1 LEALVKISDKG
12 LVLIKKYEG
21 LRLKAYKCPAGIWT
35 VGYGSTGPHVK
46 SGMEITEAQAN
57 ALLMLDVSR
66 FETGV
71 NALASC
77 KTQGQFD
84 ALVSFAFNLGLGNL
98 ASSTLLKKH
107 KAGDYP
113 AAANQFPR
121 WNKSEG
127 VVLPG
132 LIKRR
137 AEEAALY
144 AS

>member
-1 LEALVKISDKG
+1 
-12 LVLIKKYEG
+12 
-21 LRLKAYKCPAGIWT
+21 
-35 VGYGSTGPHVK
+35 
-46 SGMEITEAQAN
+46 MEITEAQAN